1 MILLTIYHDP
11 SGMREKR
18 EFLRIQDAIAFG
30 QKSGRDY
37 DVYDPATGK
46 RIDYN
51 EVNVREEPAEEWYY
65 DETELLW
72 KRMARTEEHEEP
84 APAPSRRF
92 AMLGQS
98 RNLRRVGS

>member
-1 MILLTIYHDP
+1 MILLTIYHSP
-11 SGMREKR
+11 AGMREKR
-18 EFLRIQDAIAFG
+18 EFLRLQDAIAYG

-51 EVNVREEPAEEWYY
+51 EINVREEPAEEWYY
-65 DETELLW
+65 DEAELLW
-72 KRMARTEEHEEP
+72 KRVARTDDHDEP
-84 APAPSRRF
+84 CTPSPRF
-92 AMLGQS
+92 AMFGQS